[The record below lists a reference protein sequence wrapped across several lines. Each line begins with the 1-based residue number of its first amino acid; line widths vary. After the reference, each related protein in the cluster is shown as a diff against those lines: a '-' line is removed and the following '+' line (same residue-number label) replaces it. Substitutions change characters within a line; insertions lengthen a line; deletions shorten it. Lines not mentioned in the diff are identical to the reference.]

1 MVKERRILAKKCRF
15 CGAEMDD
22 NAIKCPECE
31 KLVPNAEIILD
42 KQKQAKKKR
51 NNIILISVI
60 SVILIVIVL
69 VISNIQK
76 NNSTGANSYIDAI
89 DMNLSSM
96 VNNEPKKYLNSYPEF
111 IRDELEQ
118 TLGLLSDGN
127 FEEYFDS
134 MHDEIYKIYGSNISV
149 SYEMLTKTHM
159 SQDDIDQYV
168 DDLKSYFQVENSDV
182 DYNIQD
188 AYQLGISITINGTTG
203 NQTLNKSIAVMKIDG
218 SWYVMNIINIAMVQ
232 VDNQQGG

>member
-1 MVKERRILAKKCRF
+1 MAKKCRF

>member
-1 MVKERRILAKKCRF
+1 MAKKCRF

-42 KQKQAKKKR
+42 KQKQAKKKKT
-51 NNIILISVI
+51 NIILISVI
-60 SVILIVIVL
+60 SVILIIIVL

-76 NNSTGANSYIDAI
+76 NDSTGASSYIDAV

-96 VNNEPKKYLNSYPEF
+96 VNNEPQKYLNSYPEF

-127 FEEYFDS
+127 FEEYFNS
-134 MHDEIYKIYGSNISV
+134 MHDEIYKIYGSNISI

-159 SQDDIDQYV
+159 SQDDIDQYI
-168 DDLKSYFQVENSDV
+168 DDLNSYFQVENSNV
-182 DYNIQD
+182 DYNVQD

-232 VDNQQGG
+232 VDSQQGG

>member
-1 MVKERRILAKKCRF
+1 
-15 CGAEMDD
+15 MDD

-42 KQKQAKKKR
+42 KQKQAKKKK
-51 NNIILISVI
+51 NNIILISII
-60 SVILIVIVL
+60 SVILIIIVL

-76 NNSTGANSYIDAI
+76 NNSTGASSYIDAV

-96 VNNEPKKYLNSYPEF
+96 VNNEPQKYLNSYPEF

-127 FEEYFDS
+127 FEEYFNS
-134 MHDEIYKIYGSNISV
+134 MHDEIYKIYGSNISI

-159 SQDDIDQYV
+159 SQDDIDQYI
-168 DDLKSYFQVENSDV
+168 DDLNNYFQVENSSL
-182 DYNIQD
+182 DYNVQD

-232 VDNQQGG
+232 VDSQQGG

>member
-1 MVKERRILAKKCRF
+1 MVKEWIILAKKCRF

-42 KQKQAKKKR
+42 KQKQAKKKKT
-51 NNIILISVI
+51 NIILISVI
-60 SVILIVIVL
+60 SVILIIIVL

-76 NNSTGANSYIDAI
+76 NDSTGASSYIDAV

-96 VNNEPKKYLNSYPEF
+96 VNNEPQKYLNSYPEF

-127 FEEYFDS
+127 FEEYFNS
-134 MHDEIYKIYGSNISV
+134 MHDEIYKIYGSNISI

-159 SQDDIDQYV
+159 SQDDIDQYI
-168 DDLKSYFQVENSDV
+168 DDLNSYFQVENSNV
-182 DYNIQD
+182 DYNVQD

-232 VDNQQGG
+232 VDSQQGG

>member
-1 MVKERRILAKKCRF
+1 MAKKCRF

-168 DDLKSYFQVENSDV
+168 DDLKSYFQVEDSSV

>member
-1 MVKERRILAKKCRF
+1 MAKKCRF

-127 FEEYFDS
+127 FEEYFNS

-168 DDLKSYFQVENSDV
+168 DDLKSYFQVEDSSV